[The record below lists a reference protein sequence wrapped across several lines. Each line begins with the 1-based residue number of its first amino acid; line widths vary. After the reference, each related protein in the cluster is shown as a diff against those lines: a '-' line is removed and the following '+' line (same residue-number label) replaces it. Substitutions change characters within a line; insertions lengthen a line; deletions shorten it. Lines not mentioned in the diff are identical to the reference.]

1 MTDRKLALD
10 QAAHHAARW
19 LDSLDTRPVPPQASV
34 AQVAKE
40 LGSGLPDGPTP
51 ATEVID
57 LLARA
62 CEPGLTAMPSGRFFG
77 LVTGG
82 AHPAAL
88 AADVHLDRT
97 RGQATSARGGRAGT
111 ARCRPAVPATFSS
124 PKRTRRR

>member
-1 MTDRKLALD
+1 MPDRKLALD
-10 QAAHHAARW
+10 QAAYHAARW

-40 LGSGLPDGPTP
+40 LGSGLPDRPTP

-88 AADVHLDRT
+88 AADWLV
-97 RGQATSARGGRAGT
+97 T
-111 ARCRPAVPATFSS
+111 AWGHNTPPRVVQPA
-124 PKRTRRR
+124 